1 MDSPYKE
8 LLNFDSSR
16 YTKVNAYNEV
26 EQMKLL
32 SYLLMIA
39 GIVVLAFSGYQWYA
53 TTTAQNEATAEAQA
67 MLKERDTANKAED
80 FNAQEVAEGYDPDIG
95 ETAGILHIPALEA
108 DLPIIEGTHEDE
120 LARGVGHYRGTAY
133 PLQNEQIV
141 LSGHRDTVFRRMGEL
156 EIGDQLVLKMDYGDF
171 IYEIKETKIVDADD
185 RTIIVPHGEEVLTLT
200 TCYPFNFVGYAP
212 DRYIMYA
219 FPVKAQDE

>member
-1 MDSPYKE
+1 
-8 LLNFDSSR
+8 
-16 YTKVNAYNEV
+16 
-26 EQMKLL
+26 MKFL

-39 GIVVLAFSGYQWYA
+39 GIIVLFFGGYQLYKTNTAQSEA
-53 TTTAQNEATAEAQA
+53 TTEAQA
-67 MLKERDTANKAED
+67 MIDERDASRKTEVD
-80 FNAQEVAEGYDPDIG
+80 EFNANEAAENFTPGMG
-95 ETAGILHIPALEA
+95 EAAGILHIPALEA

-120 LARGVGHYRGTAY
+120 LARGVGHYQGTAY

-156 EIGDQLVLKMDYGDF
+156 EIGDHLVLKMDYGDF
-171 IYEIKETKIVDADD
+171 TYEIKETKIVDADD

-200 TCYPFNFVGYAP
+200 TCYPFNFVGSAP

-219 FPVKAQDE
+219 YPVKTQDD

>member
-1 MDSPYKE
+1 
-8 LLNFDSSR
+8 
-16 YTKVNAYNEV
+16 
-26 EQMKLL
+26 MKLL

-39 GIVVLAFSGYQWYA
+39 GIVVLAFSGYEWYA
-53 TTTAQNEATAEAQA
+53 TNTAQNEATAEAQA
-67 MLKERDTANKAED
+67 MIDERDTSNKTETAN
-80 FNAQEVAEGYDPDIG
+80 FNANDAAENYNPDMG
-95 ETAGILHIPALEA
+95 ETTGILHIPVLEA

-156 EIGDQLVLKMDYGDF
+156 EIGDHLVLKMDYGDF
-171 IYEIKETKIVDADD
+171 TYEIKETKIVDAED
-185 RTIIVPHGEEVLTLT
+185 RTIIVPQGEEVLTLT

-219 FPVKAQDE
+219 YPVKTQDD

>member
-1 MDSPYKE
+1 
-8 LLNFDSSR
+8 
-16 YTKVNAYNEV
+16 
-26 EQMKLL
+26 MKLL
-32 SYLLMIA
+32 SYLLMVA
-39 GIVVLAFSGYQWYA
+39 GVVVLAFGGYQWYL
-53 TTTAQNEATAEAQA
+53 TTTAQSEATAEAQA
-67 MLKERDTANKAED
+67 MIEERDTSNKAEN
-80 FNAQEVAEGYDPDIG
+80 FNPNEVAEAYDPDAG

-156 EIGDQLVLKMDYGDF
+156 DIGDQLVLKMDYGDF
-171 IYEIKETKIVDADD
+171 TYEIKETKIVDADD
-185 RTIIVPHGEEVLTLT
+185 RTIIVPHDEEVLTLT

-219 FPVKAQDE
+219 YPVKTQDK